1 MNRNSWEY
9 RYNGMSY
16 KVESL
21 TLLNREPRHYIINR
35 EPSKNYSRC
44 GSWVKIDDNNYKF
57 VWNKT
62 I

>member
-9 RYNGMSY
+9 RYDGNVY

-21 TLLNREPRHYIINR
+21 NILNGEPRYYMINR
-35 EPSKNYSRC
+35 EPSKDSKC
-44 GSWVKIDDNNYKF
+44 GSQVKIDDNNYKF
-57 VWNKT
+57 VWDKT